1 MNDSFLLLVLLLKYK
16 QDLFLILFVEEN
28 IMSEKYQEEYEVG
41 FTPRLVMEEASR
53 CLLCLDAPCSS
64 SCPAGT
70 DPAKFIRSLRFKN
83 VKGAAETVRI
93 NNILGA
99 ICARVC
105 PTERYCQEGCSR
117 SGIDKPI
124 DIGRIQRYITDF
136 EDALKMDILEVKES
150 NGKKVAVVG
159 SGPAGLTVAAELAKD
174 GYQVTIYEKDAKAG
188 GYLRYGIPEYR
199 LPNEVVDK
207 EIKRIVELGVD
218 IVLNTKIGEDVK
230 IEQLRKENDAVI
242 LAVGYSEGKML
253 PMFENNRKVIKAVD
267 WLKKCK
273 DKKGKVKVP
282 ENVLV
287 VGGGDVAMDVVTSL
301 KLLGCPHVTDV
312 VYEQFSE
319 FRASKKE
326 LNNAQEQG
334 VTIIDGY
341 VPVAVARG
349 GIVKFKHRVIPA
361 ELKVK
366 ADLIILAVG
375 QVPNVDNLGVNLEK
389 GEVNARGCRV
399 PDTNIFFAGDIGHGE
414 KTVVWGVR
422 SGKEVAFE
430 VKRFLGG
437 KK

>member
-1 MNDSFLLLVLLLKYK
+1 
-16 QDLFLILFVEEN
+16 
-28 IMSEKYQEEYEVG
+28 MSKKYQEEYEVG
-41 FTPRLVMEEASR
+41 FTPRLVMEEASM
-53 CLLCLDAPCSS
+53 CLLCLDAPCST

-70 DPAKFIRSLRFKN
+70 DPTKFIRSLRFKN

-93 NNILGA
+93 NNVLGA

-136 EDALKMDILEVKES
+136 EDATKMKILEVKEP
-150 NGKKVAVVG
+150 NGKKVAVIG
-159 SGPAGLTVAAELAKD
+159 SGPSGLTVAAELAKE
-174 GYQVTIYEKDAKAG
+174 GFKVTIYEKEAKAG

-199 LPNEVVDK
+199 LPNEIVDK

-218 IVLNTKIGEDVK
+218 IVLNTKVGEDVK
-230 IEQLRKENDAVI
+230 IEELRKENDAVV
-242 LAVGYSEGKML
+242 LAVGASEGKML

-267 WLKKCK
+267 WLKKTK
-273 DKKGKVKVP
+273 ARKGNVKVP
-282 ENVLV
+282 NNVLV
-287 VGGGDVAMDVVTSL
+287 IGGGDVAMDVVTSL

-319 FRASKKE
+319 FRASRKE
-326 LNNAQEQG
+326 LTGAQAEG

-341 VPVAVARG
+341 VPTAVARG

-361 ELKVK
+361 ELKIK

-375 QVPNVDNLGVNLEK
+375 QVSNVNGLGVTLEK
-389 GEVNARGCRV
+389 GEVNQKGCRV
-399 PDTNIFFAGDIGHGE
+399 EGTNVFFAGDIGHGE
-414 KTVVWGVR
+414 KTVVYGVR

>member
-1 MNDSFLLLVLLLKYK
+1 MSKKYR
-16 QDLFLILFVEEN
+16 
-28 IMSEKYQEEYEVG
+28 EEYEVG
-41 FTPRLVMEEASR
+41 YTPRLVMEEASR
-53 CLLCLDAPCSS
+53 CLLCLDAPCSA

-105 PTERYCQEGCSR
+105 PTERYCQAGCSR

-124 DIGRIQRYITDF
+124 DIGGIQRYITDF
-136 EDALKMDILEVKES
+136 EDALKMRVLEDVEL
-150 NGKKVAVVG
+150 NGKKVAVIG
-159 SGPAGLTVAAELAKD
+159 SGPAGLTVAAELAKK
-174 GYQVTIYEKDAKAG
+174 GHKVTIYEQDSKAG
-188 GYLRYGIPEYR
+188 GYLRNGIPEYR

-218 IVLNTKIGEDVK
+218 IVLNTKVGQDVK
-230 IEQLRKENDAVI
+230 FEDLRKENDAVV

-267 WLKKCK
+267 WLKKVK
-273 DKKGKVKVP
+273 ARKGNVRVP

-326 LNNAQEQG
+326 LMNAQEQG

-341 VPVAVARG
+341 VPVGTARG

-375 QVPNVDNLGVNLEK
+375 QVPNVDGLEVKLEK
-389 GEVNARGCRV
+389 GEVAAKGCRV

-430 VKRFLGG
+430 VNRFLGG

>member
-1 MNDSFLLLVLLLKYK
+1 
-16 QDLFLILFVEEN
+16 
-28 IMSEKYQEEYEVG
+28 MSQKYQEEYEVG

-70 DPAKFIRSLRFKN
+70 DPAKFIRSVRFKN
-83 VKGAAETVRI
+83 FKGAAETVRI

-105 PTERYCQEGCSR
+105 PTERYCQAGCSR

-136 EDALKMDILEVKES
+136 EDALKMDIVEVNKPTD
-150 NGKKVAVVG
+150 KKIAVIG
-159 SGPAGLTVAAELAKD
+159 SGPAGLTVAAELAKA
-174 GYQVTIYEKDAKAG
+174 GHKVTIYEKEAKAG

-207 EIKRIVELGVD
+207 EIRRIVKMGVD
-218 IVLNTKIGEDVK
+218 VVLNTKVGEDVK
-230 IEQLRKENDAVI
+230 FDQLKKENDAVI
-242 LAVGYSEGKML
+242 LAVGASEGKML
-253 PMFENNRKVIKAVD
+253 PMFENNRKVSKAVD
-267 WLKKCK
+267 WLKKVK
-273 DKKGKVKVP
+273 SKKGNVKVP
-282 ENVLV
+282 DNVLV
-287 VGGGDVAMDVVTSL
+287 IGGGDVAMDVVTSL

-326 LNNAQEQG
+326 LEGAQEQG
-334 VTIIDGY
+334 ATIIDGY
-341 VPVAVARG
+341 VPVGTARG

-375 QVPNVDNLGVNLEK
+375 QIVNVDGLDVKLEK
-389 GEVNARGCRV
+389 GEIAAKGCRI
-399 PDTNIFFAGDIGHGE
+399 PESNFFFAGDIGHGE

-430 VKRFLGG
+430 VNRFLGG

>member
-1 MNDSFLLLVLLLKYK
+1 
-16 QDLFLILFVEEN
+16 
-28 IMSEKYQEEYEVG
+28 MSQKYQEEYEIG

-70 DPAKFIRSLRFKN
+70 DPAKFIRSVRFKN
-83 VKGAAETVRI
+83 FKGAAETVRI

-105 PTERYCQEGCSR
+105 PTERYCQAGCSR

-136 EDALKMDILEVKES
+136 EDVLKMDIVEVNKPTD
-150 NGKKVAVVG
+150 KKIAVIG
-159 SGPAGLTVAAELAKD
+159 SGPAGLTVAAELAKA
-174 GYQVTIYEKDAKAG
+174 GHKVTIYEKEAKAG

-207 EIKRIVELGVD
+207 EIRRIVKMGVD
-218 IVLNTKIGEDVK
+218 VVLNTKVGEDVK
-230 IEQLRKENDAVI
+230 LDQLKKENDAVI
-242 LAVGYSEGKML
+242 LAVGASEGKML

-267 WLKKCK
+267 WLKKVK
-273 DKKGKVKVP
+273 SKKGNVKVP
-282 ENVLV
+282 DNVLV
-287 VGGGDVAMDVVTSL
+287 IGGGDVAMDVVTSL

-326 LNNAQEQG
+326 LEGAQEQG

-341 VPVAVARG
+341 VPVSTARG
-349 GIVKFKHRVIPA
+349 GIVKFKHRVISA

-375 QVPNVDNLGVNLEK
+375 QIVNVDGLDVKLEK
-389 GEVNARGCRV
+389 GEIAAKGCRIPESNV
-399 PDTNIFFAGDIGHGE
+399 FFAGDIGHGE

-430 VKRFLGG
+430 VNRFLGG

>member
-1 MNDSFLLLVLLLKYK
+1 
-16 QDLFLILFVEEN
+16 
-28 IMSEKYQEEYEVG
+28 MSQKYQEEYEVA

-53 CLLCLDAPCSS
+53 CLLCLDAPCSA

-136 EDALKMDILEVKES
+136 EEALDMEILEVKEP
-150 NGKKVAVVG
+150 NGKNVAVIG
-159 SGPAGLTVAAELAKD
+159 SGPGGLTAAAELAKE
-174 GYQVTIYEKDAKAG
+174 GFKVTIYEKEAKAG

-199 LPNEVVDK
+199 LPNRVVDK
-207 EIKRIVELGVD
+207 EIDRIVSLGVD
-218 IVLNTKIGEDVK
+218 IVLNTKVGED
-230 IEQLRKENDAVI
+230 ISLEQLRKENDAVV
-242 LAVGYSEGKML
+242 LAVGSSEGKML

-267 WLKKCK
+267 WLKKTK
-273 DKKGKVKVP
+273 SRKGNVKVP

-287 VGGGDVAMDVVTSL
+287 IGGGDVAMDVVTSL
-301 KLLGCPHVTDV
+301 KLLGCQHVTDV

-319 FRASKKE
+319 FRASRKE
-326 LNNAQEQG
+326 LMGAQEQG

-341 VPVAVARG
+341 VPVGTARG
-349 GIVKFKHRVIPA
+349 GIVKFKHRIIPA
-361 ELKVK
+361 ELKLK

-375 QVPNVDNLGVNLEK
+375 QVANVDGLEVTLEK
-389 GEVNARGCRV
+389 GEINAKGCRV
-399 PDTNIFFAGDIGHGE
+399 PNTNLFFAGDIGHGE

-437 KK
+437 K

>member
-1 MNDSFLLLVLLLKYK
+1 MSKKY
-16 QDLFLILFVEEN
+16 
-28 IMSEKYQEEYEVG
+28 MEEYDAK

-70 DPAKFIRSLRFKN
+70 DPAKFIRSVRFKN

-105 PTERYCQEGCSR
+105 PTERYCQAGCSR

-136 EDALKMDILEVKES
+136 EEATKMDIVEVKEP
-150 NGKKVAVVG
+150 NGKKVAVIG
-159 SGPAGLTVAAELAKD
+159 SGPAGLSAAAELAKE
-174 GYQVTIYEKDAKAG
+174 GYKVTIYEKEAKAG

-207 EIKRIVELGVD
+207 EINRIVKMGVD
-218 IVLNTKIGEDVK
+218 IVLNTRIGEDVK
-230 IEQLRKENDAVI
+230 IEDLKKENDAVVMAI
-242 LAVGYSEGKML
+242 GFGQGKML
-253 PMFENNRKVIKAVD
+253 PMFEGNKKAVIAVD
-267 WLKKCK
+267 WLKKVK
-273 DKKGKVKVP
+273 SRKGNVKVP

-287 VGGGDVAMDVVTSL
+287 IGGGDVAMDVVTSL

-312 VYEQFSE
+312 VYEQFVE
-319 FRASKKE
+319 FLASKKE
-326 LNNAQEQG
+326 LKGAQEQG

-341 VPVAVARG
+341 MPVGTARG

-361 ELKVK
+361 ELKIK

-375 QVPNVDNLGVNLEK
+375 QKTNPDGMGVEFER
-389 GEVNARGCRV
+389 GEVKAEGYQV
-399 PDTNIFFAGDIGHGE
+399 KGTNLFFAGDIAHGE

-422 SGKEVAFE
+422 SGKEAAASVI
-430 VKRFLGG
+430 KYLGG
-437 KK
+437 K

>member
-1 MNDSFLLLVLLLKYK
+1 
-16 QDLFLILFVEEN
+16 
-28 IMSEKYQEEYEVG
+28 MSQKYQEEYEVA

-53 CLLCLDAPCSS
+53 CLLCLDAPCSV

-105 PTERYCQEGCSR
+105 PTERYCQQGCSR

-136 EDALKMDILEVKES
+136 EEALDMEILEVKEP
-150 NGKKVAVVG
+150 NGKNVAVIG
-159 SGPAGLTVAAELAKD
+159 SGPGGLTAAAELAKE
-174 GYQVTIYEKDAKAG
+174 GFKVTIYEKEAKAG

-199 LPNEVVDK
+199 LPNRVVDK
-207 EIKRIVELGVD
+207 EIDRIVSLGVD
-218 IVLNTKIGEDVK
+218 IVLNTKVGED
-230 IEQLRKENDAVI
+230 ISLEQLRKENDAVV
-242 LAVGYSEGKML
+242 LAVGSSEGKML

-267 WLKKCK
+267 WLKKTK
-273 DKKGKVKVP
+273 SRKGNVKVP

-287 VGGGDVAMDVVTSL
+287 IGGGDVAMDVVTSL

-319 FRASKKE
+319 FRASRKE
-326 LNNAQEQG
+326 LMGAQEQG

-341 VPVAVARG
+341 VPVGTGRG
-349 GIVKFKHRVIPA
+349 GIVKFKHRIIPA

-375 QVPNVDNLGVNLEK
+375 QVANVDGLEVTLEK
-389 GEVNARGCRV
+389 GEVNAKGCRV
-399 PDTNIFFAGDIGHGE
+399 PNTNLFFAGDIGHGE

-437 KK
+437 K